1 MSLVVT
7 ELARSVTEEFPR
19 RPASSGVWL
28 PGLPRLLLG
37 GGGRDTVRPDPEGGA
52 NGALGESCF

>member
-1 MSLVVT
+1 MSLEVT

-19 RPASSGVWL
+19 RPASSGVWF

-37 GGGRDTVRPDPEGGA
+37 VRDTVRKDTEREA